1 MSTKKKRTWS
11 YTLMLAASFA
21 VAGLFWIG
29 TLQLNTFEE
38 TKQNETAE
46 AAPPKETAAP
56 DISAPVPSEEALP
69 EETTPNEEPPAEEP
83 KEPEAVFRTADR
95 SYFDDAL
102 FIGDS
107 RTVGLSEYGDLGGA
121 TVIADSGMS
130 VYKVWK
136 NSFSVN
142 GQSKTLQQ
150 VLEEQSF
157 GKIYIMLG
165 INELGYP
172 FESTMVKY
180 EEMVTQIES
189 LQPDAILYLQ
199 ANLHI
204 TKDKSDTSE
213 VYNNGNINRFNDGV
227 NAMTGQNRRFYLD
240 VNELFDDENGCLS
253 KEYTVDNAHVLGKYY
268 ADWVNWIL
276 EHAIFYE

>member
-1 MSTKKKRTWS
+1 MSTTKKRTWS
-11 YTLMLAASFA
+11 YTLMLTASFA

-29 TLQLNTFEE
+29 TLHPNIFNKAQPG
-38 TKQNETAE
+38 ETAE
-46 AAPPKETAAP
+46 SIPPEQTAPPEV
-56 DISAPVPSEEALP
+56 SEPVPSQEP
-69 EETTPNEEPPAEEP
+69 VPQTPPTEEP
-83 KEPEAVFRTADR
+83 KEPEAVTRTADR

-150 VLEEQSF
+150 VLEEQTF

-172 FESTMVKY
+172 FESTMAKY

-213 VYNNGNINRFNDGV
+213 VYNNGNINRFNKSV
-227 NAMTGQNRRFYLD
+227 NSMTGKNRRFYLD
-240 VNELFDDENGCLS
+240 VNELFDDENGCLA

-276 EHAIFYE
+276 EHAVFYE